1 MICLVLLLTIAS
13 SNPAFQNVHKLFVSG
28 NNAAAQGSRETLTK
42 QVDYWKKKGQESCFS
57 LVSRVEDAD
66 AMLDVAWDSRDSVAS
81 GNLTTRASGELLWSD
96 TYQIGDGR
104 EAGKL
109 LLAKLA
115 RKSGCKHWH
124 V

>member
-1 MICLVLLLTIAS
+1 V
-13 SNPAFQNVHKLFVSG
+13 NPALQDIHKLFVSG

-42 QVDYWKKKGQESCFS
+42 QVEYWQKKVQESCFS
-57 LVSRVEDAD
+57 LISKAEDAD
-66 AMLDVAWDSRDSVAS
+66 ATLDIAWDSRESVAS
-81 GNLTTRASGELLWSD
+81 GNLTTRASGALVWSD
-96 TYQIGDGR
+96 TYQIDSGR

-124 V
+124 I